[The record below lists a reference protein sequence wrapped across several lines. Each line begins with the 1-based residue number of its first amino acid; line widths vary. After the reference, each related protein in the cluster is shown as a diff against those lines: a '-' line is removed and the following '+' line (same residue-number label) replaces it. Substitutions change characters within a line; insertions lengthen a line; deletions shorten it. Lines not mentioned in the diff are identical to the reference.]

1 MPQGKGT
8 YGSKVGRPPKK
19 KTASKK
25 KTVRKSASSVSN
37 ADLRKRAGA
46 SSVSNKDVAMA
57 RSKKKVTRKKAAS
70 KKKTAKKMTA
80 SQRAAYEFGKA
91 AMPSKKRSSRK
102 MTPALSDRDRA
113 IALAKK
119 QDSRNPASPYL
130 VSDKDFKIAQL
141 KKRSP
146 KKRRK

>member
-25 KTVRKSASSVSN
+25 KT
-37 ADLRKRAGA
+37 
-46 SSVSNKDVAMA
+46 
-57 RSKKKVTRKKAAS
+57 TKKAAS
-70 KKKTAKKMTA
+70 KKRAAKKMTA
-80 SQRAAYEFGKA
+80 SERAAYEFGKA

-102 MTPALSDRDRA
+102 MTPALSDKDRA

-130 VSDKDFKIAQL
+130 ISDKDFEIARL

-146 KKRRK
+146 KRGSFKKRKKR